1 MPPARRPSRE
11 FSLALAAAGAIVA
24 AFAVLLPRGFLA
36 NDDEALIPFFRENVL
51 APFVSPVLSQVLAA
65 AYAWAPAVPWYGLW
79 LYALQSL
86 SLALVTV
93 ALLDA
98 PKPWR
103 RGSRVTATLAI
114 LPLLLGFAALS
125 WRVSFTPCAIAA
137 CGSALLAFCT
147 GLLRRAAEP
156 AASADRARFMLRALL
171 CGGALAAGLATR
183 REAVAG
189 AAIVLSPL
197 LATQGGQLWRSLLGS
212 WRRGE
217 PGAGRILA
225 PLAALLLPSLVC
237 LAIAP
242 TMPLTRDPAAGAFL
256 RYNRE
261 RGRLH
266 GHAAY
271 TRLDERRPRILRHAG
286 WTNARYQ
293 AFQSWL
299 FLDEDWF
306 SLKRLERLRETG
318 GDPRKVTW
326 SFLVEAVGEAR
337 DSAGYGGTLL
347 LFGVLLAC
355 GLASVR
361 LLDRRSGLLCLGC
374 ILLFTALAVA
384 MQRSMR
390 FPDRI
395 ALPLSLLAAAAVW
408 VNVLWGASEDTWRA
422 TYRGRGWSLG
432 SLATLLVSGG
442 ALVATATRLVAF
454 APRAD
459 ASCEAFE
466 ARLAERRPTLVVAY
480 LGAGCAR
487 DPLRADPRPYPTVI
501 LGWPIF
507 SPPFYSGIAKLGAPR
522 ADALVSALSSDENS
536 YVLAWGYDLN
546 RIREVFRGAVPELGL
561 ETLDSLASRRG
572 KLVLMR
578 ATQSASAGLK
588 TPRPPG
594 RARIS
599 RRAER
604 PWQLEQEARLHG
616 LRVPLV
622 NQILEPHTV
631 GGEQRLDVLRADV
644 RHDDLTD
651 LVVDIAEQAVGLHL
665 LRLVTVVFGRAD
677 VVDRRRLVAMDQ
689 EQVDQ
694 RHQPLL
700 AQRRVEGVLIAHRQ
714 QVAAAP
720 VHDRR
725 EDHVGQLLAPAGR
738 DAQLQ

>member
-1 MPPARRPSRE
+1 MRSSSLSRGDLADRETLTSPPTRPTAIADSDLGDDQGRRVLRRPREGQDVIARRPSRE
-11 FSLALAAAGAIVA
+11 FTLALAAVGAMVA

-36 NDDEALIPFFRENVL
+36 NDDEALVPFFRENVI

-79 LYALQSL
+79 LYALQVV

-114 LPLLLGFAALS
+114 LPLLIGFAALS

-137 CGSALLAFCT
+137 CGAALLAFCT
-147 GLLRRAAEP
+147 GLLRRMAEP
-156 AASADRARFMLRALL
+156 APPADRARFLVRSLL

-183 REAVAG
+183 HEAVA
-189 AAIVLSPL
+189 AAGLVLSPL
-197 LATQGGQLWRSLLGS
+197 LATTAGQLWRSLLGS

-217 PGAGRILA
+217 RDAGRIVA
-225 PLAALLLPSLVC
+225 PLAALVLPSLVC

-256 RYNRE
+256 RYNLE

-271 TRLDERRPRILRHAG
+271 TELDKRRPRTLRHAG

-306 SLKRLERLRETG
+306 SLERLQRLRKTG
-318 GDPRKVTW
+318 GEPRKATW
-326 SFLVEAVGEAR
+326 SFLVQAVGETY
-337 DSAGYGGTLL
+337 DNAGYGGTLL

-355 GLASVR
+355 GLESVG
-361 LLDRRSGLLCLGC
+361 LLDRRSGLLSLGC

-408 VNVLWGASEDTWRA
+408 VNVLWGAAEDTWRA
-422 TYRGRGWSLG
+422 ADRRWREWSLVT
-432 SLATLLVSGG
+432 LATLLLAGG
-442 ALVATATRLVAF
+442 ALVATATRLVAI

-466 ARLAERRPTLVVAY
+466 ARLAERRPTLVVAH

-507 SPPFYSGIAKLGAPR
+507 SPPFYSGIARVGASR

-536 YVLAWGYDLN
+536 YVLAWSSELYL
-546 RIREVFRGAVPELGL
+546 IREGLRGAVPELRL
-561 ETLDSLASRRG
+561 KTVDSVTSRRG
-572 KLVLMR
+572 KLVLIR

-588 TPRPPG
+588 APRPPG
-594 RARIS
+594 
-599 RRAER
+599 
-604 PWQLEQEARLHG
+604 
-616 LRVPLV
+616 
-622 NQILEPHTV
+622 
-631 GGEQRLDVLRADV
+631 
-644 RHDDLTD
+644 
-651 LVVDIAEQAVGLHL
+651 
-665 LRLVTVVFGRAD
+665 
-677 VVDRRRLVAMDQ
+677 
-689 EQVDQ
+689 
-694 RHQPLL
+694 
-700 AQRRVEGVLIAHRQ
+700 
-714 QVAAAP
+714 
-720 VHDRR
+720 
-725 EDHVGQLLAPAGR
+725 
-738 DAQLQ
+738 